1 MQKAELMIDYCRD
14 LDLLST
20 IVILCLIG
28 SSELFVADK
37 NGFPLKMIL
46 AAAED
51 IDIVILLVILIGLL
65 MPTNESLVLI
75 PKSMF
80 FVLSKMLIFCLYF
93 LYFLLCE
100 RFF

>member
-1 MQKAELMIDYCRD
+1 MIDYCRD
-14 LDLLST
+14 LDLLSAN
-20 IVILCLIG
+20 VILCLIG

-75 PKSMF
+75 LKSMF
-80 FVLSKMLIFCLYF
+80 FVLSKILTFCLYF

-100 RFF
+100 RCF